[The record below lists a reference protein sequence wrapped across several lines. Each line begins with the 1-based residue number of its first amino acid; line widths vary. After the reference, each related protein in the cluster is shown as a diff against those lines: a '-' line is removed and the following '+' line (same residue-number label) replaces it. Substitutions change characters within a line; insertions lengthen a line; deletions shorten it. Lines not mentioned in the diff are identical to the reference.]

1 MNDDQQREQRLRQA
15 LSALVD
21 GEAHELEVSQVLAR
35 AKGHDDVKA
44 RWARYQLVSAA
55 LQAGGQARL
64 QQEGAPPPPAKA
76 TASTAPWSFAAAAAL
91 TLALTVL
98 LRVTGDNTVV
108 PSDLAATPASPPA
121 AFALAGAF
129 EAGLQPVALG
139 GQAPAERKR
148 ASLLNYGDSTA
159 SVSPATVRSATERHL
174 QTLMRRHA
182 ELNML
187 DSAGALVPAVRL
199 VALADAP

>member
-1 MNDDQQREQRLRQA
+1 MKDEQQREQRLRQA

-35 AKGHDDVKA
+35 ARGHDDVKA

-64 QQEGAPPPPAKA
+64 EQEETPPPPAKA
-76 TASTAPWSFAAAAAL
+76 SAGLWSFAAAAAL

-98 LRVTGDNTVV
+98 LRTTGGESAV
-108 PSDLAATPASPPA
+108 PSDLAASPATPPA

-129 EAGLQPVALG
+129 EAGFQPVALG
-139 GQAPAERKR
+139 GRSDADRKG
-148 ASLLNYGDSTA
+148 ASLLRYGEA
-159 SVSPATVRSATERHL
+159 SAWVSPATVRGATQRHL